1 MVFMERREMSPADG
15 ISGRRWVRSGVFA
28 DSVVSVAVR
37 EKISL
42 SVLPSPKW

>member
-1 MVFMERREMSPADG
+1 MSPGDG
-15 ISGRRWVRSGVFA
+15 ISGRSWVRSGVLV